1 MLATSFTGWLW
12 LPSLAL
18 PQRSYVSG
26 WAGLLA
32 GGLAGWAG
40 LAAGWLQRASEVHF
54 SELATASQAGQKK
67 LPSGTAVSP
76 AHVK

>member
-1 MLATSFTGWLW
+1 VGRRTAT
-12 LPSLAL
+12 
-18 PQRSYVSG
+18 RSYVSG

-54 SELATASQAGQKK
+54 SELATATVAIYLARWLATGS
-67 LPSGTAVSP
+67 
-76 AHVK
+76 